1 MSLTALTELN
11 QMLIRSALRFTT
23 EPTAPTEEETEPAE
37 AAAGNSIITATGT
50 GGGVFLIPDTSGP
63 PEFRGFAATDKFE
76 FEKVV
81 GWIEANADVSG
92 MSTLVDAFVEDWAAK
107 WRSENGISSALD
119 LSVPTSDQLIGDD
132 RFSQGAFWLPLT
144 GNNSLPPVFR
154 TSQEV
159 VDEETG
165 EATEVPLIATVDPL
179 TGVEFI
185 EETVSTVVGEDEFG
199 GNVVKDREVVERI
212 IASQLPDTFA
222 RRVTSR
228 TGETNMARFL
238 ERRGILPGAEDPS
251 VVPTITI
258 DELTAMLEGPTAT
271 GGGTSTRRDIS
282 FDRDHLID
290 QVDQLWKSWYRQGA
304 PQNRVESIVDSYIRQ
319 ARAFWNGDGGQL
331 NFDTFVRSKL
341 RTQPLY
347 RSMFRHKPEATSE
360 EQFIADFEAPISQ
373 LGLRGDLELE
383 QTRASVMSG
392 GSPAA
397 QFQRVSQTREAQLGG
412 GFSQQ
417 LAQTLAGLGAGSRA

>member
-1 MSLTALTELN
+1 MSLTALTNLN

-23 EPTAPTEEETEPAE
+23 EPTEEDVED
-37 AAAGNSIITATGT
+37 AADSAGNSIIDATGT

-63 PEFRGFAATDKFE
+63 PEFRGFAATDKFG
-76 FEKVV
+76 FERVV
-81 GWIEANADVSG
+81 EWMQQNAAVSG
-92 MSTLVDAFVEDWAAK
+92 LSTTLVDAFVEGWALK
-107 WRSENGISSALD
+107 WRGEHKWGPTDSIM
-119 LSVPTSDQLIGDD
+119 SVPTVEELIDRDD
-132 RFSQGAFWLPLT
+132 FAQGAFWLPLT
-144 GNNSLPPVFR
+144 AGDQLPPLFR
-154 TSQEV
+154 TAQQV
-159 VDEETG
+159 TDEEG
-165 EATEVPLIATVDPL
+165 NVTEVALIAVPDPL

-185 EETVSTVVGEDEFG
+185 EETVSTDVGADEFG
-199 GNVVKDREVVERI
+199 GNVVTNREIVDRI
-212 IASQLPDTFA
+212 IADQMPESFA
-222 RRVTSR
+222 STVRAE
-228 TGETNMARFL
+228 TGETNLPRFL
-238 ERRGILPGAEDPS
+238 ERRGILPGAEDPT
-251 VVPTITI
+251 VVPTISI
-258 DELTAMLEGPTAT
+258 DELTAMLEGPAPST

-304 PQNRVESIVDSYIRQ
+304 PQNRVEGIVDSYIRQ